1 MDRQTPIYD
10 NTVDFLNA
18 LKEDTRRTKTIGLR
32 VHCKEK
38 SPPKRAGPS
47 RYEYTIVRHGDLIKE
62 VILPFTLDYS
72 VNIYIMNVKLEP
84 VKANKQIT
92 YHAPTDINILNI
104 WDPIPLT
111 FELAEEHVNHFGQLI
126 TSHGY
131 MLTYINP
138 PLTERIRLAQ
148 PPS

>member
-1 MDRQTPIYD
+1 MDRQTPIYE

-18 LKEDTRRTKTIGLR
+18 LKEDIRRTKTIGLR

-38 SPPKRAGPS
+38 SPPKRTGPS
-47 RYEYTIVRHGDLIKE
+47 RYEYTIVRHGDQVME
-62 VILPFTLDYS
+62 VALPFTWTHPL
-72 VNIYIMNVKLEP
+72 NIYIHTSKLQRVP
-84 VKANKQIT
+84 GTNTIYRPPT
-92 YHAPTDINILNI
+92 YINLLNI

-111 FELAEEHVNHFGQLI
+111 FELADEDAGDFHQLI

-138 PLTERIRLAQ
+138 PLTERIHLAQ